1 MPNKITAIKHSII
14 LFAYLLVVWG
24 FYRNLF
30 EYPEHVEEM
39 IIKPL
44 LWLFPVFYF
53 LKKERLGL
61 SSLGVTTKNLF
72 PAIYLALILGV
83 VFAVEGV
90 FINYIKHGQID
101 FSANIGSNFIF
112 IALLI
117 SLSTAITEE
126 LTFRGFI
133 FNRIWQATGKEWTAN
148 FMVAV
153 MWMLI
158 HLPITIFRWNL
169 GLGGIAGYLLLVG
182 VFSIGSGFLF
192 ARTRNVTSSVLL
204 HVLWEWPIIL
214 FR

>member
-1 MPNKITAIKHSII
+1 MPNKTTAIKHSIA

-30 EYPEHVEEM
+30 EYPEQIEEM
-39 IIKPL
+39 IIKPV
-44 LWLFPVFYF
+44 LWLLPVFY
-53 LKKERLGL
+53 LLNKEKLGL
-61 SSLGVTTKNLF
+61 SSLGVTTRNLF

-90 FINYIKHGQID
+90 VVNYVKYGQID
-101 FSANIGSNFIF
+101 FSANVGSNLIF

-126 LTFRGFI
+126 LAFRGFI
-133 FNRIWQATGKEWTAN
+133 FNRVWHATGREWVAN
-148 FMVAV
+148 FIVAV

-158 HLPITIFRWNL
+158 HLPITIFRWNM

-182 VFSIGSGFLF
+182 VFSVGSGFLF
-192 ARTRNVTSSVLL
+192 ARTRNVTSSILL
-204 HVLWEWPIIL
+204 HVFWEWPIIL

>member
-1 MPNKITAIKHSII
+1 MPNKTTAIKHSIA

-30 EYPEHVEEM
+30 EYPEQIEEM
-39 IIKPL
+39 IIKPV
-44 LWLFPVFYF
+44 LWLLPVFY
-53 LKKERLGL
+53 LLNKEKLGL
-61 SSLGVTTKNLF
+61 SSLGVTTRNLF

-90 FINYIKHGQID
+90 VVNYVKYGQID
-101 FSANIGSNFIF
+101 FSANVGSNLIF

-126 LTFRGFI
+126 LAFRGFI
-133 FNRIWQATGKEWTAN
+133 FNRVWHATGREWVAN
-148 FMVAV
+148 FAVAV

-158 HLPITIFRWNL
+158 HLPITIFRWNM

-182 VFSIGSGFLF
+182 VFSVGSGFLF
-192 ARTRNVTSSVLL
+192 ARTRNVTSSILL
-204 HVLWEWPIIL
+204 HVFWEWPIIL